1 MCQNRTILVLAFM
14 AVIYSPALARAQDPK
29 FQYADQKAKEEIA
42 AAQEIEWKAVA
53 QAGLLLATGNAPLR
67 SLTGGA
73 SAFRKANQNKFQV
86 EGSVAL
92 VQAFV
97 VTGVVDGE
105 VTREKQV
112 LSRAFAGRGRYDR
125 FLTVH
130 DALYATAGYLK
141 DEPAGKRHVAGGQIG
156 YSRHLLTGANG
167 DLVSEIGYDFSYE
180 IPLDG
185 DSLDIHSARI
195 FAGYARKLGAETTLE
210 ASLEGLFNVYRAS
223 ADIAAFED
231 ARIFGK
237 VGITTKLLA
246 DISLRLGFEGRFDN
260 APAQLAFMGLPYRAE
275 KLDTRADASVIV
287 NFF

>member
-1 MCQNRTILVLAFM
+1 MYQKMTLFALACL
-14 AVIYSPALARAQDPK
+14 AITYAPSLARAQDPK

-42 AAQEIEWKAVA
+42 AAQAVEWKAVA
-53 QAGLLLATGNAPLR
+53 QAGFLLATGNAPLR

-73 SAFRKANQNKFQV
+73 SASRKANQNKFQV
-86 EGSVAL
+86 EGSAAL

-112 LSRAFAGRGRYDR
+112 LSRAFTGRARYDR

-156 YSRHLLTGANG
+156 YSRLLLTGEAG

-185 DSLDIHSARI
+185 DGLDIHSARI

-210 ASLEGLFNVYRAS
+210 TSIEGLFNVYRAS

-231 ARIFGK
+231 VRVFGK
-237 VGITTKLLA
+237 VGITTKLFA

-260 APAQLAFMGLPYRAE
+260 APAQLVFMDLPYRAE